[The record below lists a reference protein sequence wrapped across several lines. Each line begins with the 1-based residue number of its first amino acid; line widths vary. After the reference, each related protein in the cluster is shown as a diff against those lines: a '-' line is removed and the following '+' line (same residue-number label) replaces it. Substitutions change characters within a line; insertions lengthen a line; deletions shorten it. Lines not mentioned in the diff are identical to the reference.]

1 MLMLLPGL
9 GRSEVAEGL
18 VLAQAAA
25 VAEELDEVE
34 YLRAGGGA
42 SGRMR
47 VSNSSLSR
55 AQKRSAAASSKRDPV
70 RPQLCRG
77 PNFNWPVPR
86 AAKPPRGTR
95 GAGTQHEGEEI
106 PLLATLNV

>member
-1 MLMLLPGL
+1 MLMPLPGL

-34 YLRAGGGA
+34 DLRAGGGA
-42 SGRMR
+42 SGLMRM
-47 VSNSSLSR
+47 SNSSLSR

-70 RPQLCRG
+70 RPQLCRS
-77 PNFNWPVPR
+77 PNFPIR
-86 AAKPPRGTR
+86 
-95 GAGTQHEGEEI
+95 
-106 PLLATLNV
+106 